1 MSAVHYSALWSEHDD
16 RKAPGKSISRTVA
29 TKKEESKGGPSL
41 KSLVCLKQVPDT
53 ETQIKV
59 NADGTGIVTEGI
71 KYVINPYDEFSVE
84 EALRLKE
91 KFKEG
96 EVVILSIGPDRA
108 TEAIRTALAMG
119 ADRGIHVNDE
129 ALNQA
134 DPFVSAQTLA
144 AAAAQVE
151 YDIIFCGHRAIDDD
165 FAASGAM
172 LAEFLKLPQVTLVT
186 KVEVSDDKK
195 TAILE
200 RDVEGGK
207 EIVEVPLPCVV
218 TSQKG
223 LNEPRYASLPGI
235 MKAKKK
241 PIDKKTAADLG
252 VSPAPKLQSK
262 NYSMPPER
270 QAGKKFEGL
279 EPAEAAKLVVQ
290 ALRNEAKVI

>member
-1 MSAVHYSALWSEHDD
+1 V
-16 RKAPGKSISRTVA
+16 
-29 TKKEESKGGPSL
+29 

-84 EALRLKE
+84 EALKLRE
-91 KFKEG
+91 KFKSG
-96 EVVILSIGPDRA
+96 EVVILSIGPDRV

-119 ADRGIHVNDE
+119 ADRGIHVNDP

-134 DPFVSAQTLA
+134 DPFVIARTLA
-144 AAAAQVE
+144 AAAAQVD
-151 YDIIFCGHRAIDDD
+151 YDVIFCGHRAIDDD
-165 FAASGAM
+165 FGEAGAM
-172 LAEFLKLPQVTLVT
+172 LAELLKLPQVTLVT
-186 KVEVSDDKK
+186 KVEVAPDKK
-195 TAILE
+195 SATVE

-207 EIVEVPLPCVV
+207 EVVEVPLPCVL

-241 PIDKKTAADLG
+241 PIAKTAGADLG
-252 VSPAPKLQSK
+252 INPEPLLQSRA
-262 NYSMPPER
+262 YTMPPER
-270 QAGKKFEGL
+270 TAGKKFEGM
-279 EPAEAAKLVVQ
+279 EPAEAAKVVVQ
-290 ALRNEAKVI
+290 ALRAEAKVV

>member
-1 MSAVHYSALWSEHDD
+1 V
-16 RKAPGKSISRTVA
+16 
-29 TKKEESKGGPSL
+29 
-41 KSLVCLKQVPDT
+41 KSLVCLKQTPDT

-59 NADGTGIVTEGI
+59 NPEGTGIVTDGV

-96 EVVILSIGPDRA
+96 EVVVLCIGPDRV

-119 ADRGIHVNDE
+119 ADRGIHINDDSI
-129 ALNQA
+129 NQG
-134 DPFVSAQTLA
+134 DPYVAAQALA
-144 AAAAQVE
+144 AVAGKIE

-165 FAASGAM
+165 FAEVGAM
-172 LAEFLKLPQVTLVT
+172 LAEFLKIPQVTLAT
-186 KVEVSDDKK
+186 KVDVAADKK
-195 TAILE
+195 SAIVE

-207 EIVEVPLPCVV
+207 EIVEVSLPCVL

-252 VSPAPKLQSK
+252 ISAEPKLQCHQFTLPK
-262 NYSMPPER
+262 ER
-270 QAGKKFEGL
+270 QAGKKYEDM
-279 EPAEAAKLVVQ
+279 EPAQVANLVVQ
-290 ALRNEAKVI
+290 ALRSEAKVI

>member
-1 MSAVHYSALWSEHDD
+1 V
-16 RKAPGKSISRTVA
+16 
-29 TKKEESKGGPSL
+29 

-59 NADGTGIVTEGI
+59 NPDGTGIVTEGI

-84 EALRLKE
+84 EALRMKE
-91 KFKEG
+91 KFKAG
-96 EVVILSIGPDRA
+96 EVVVLSIGPDRA

-119 ADRGIHVNDE
+119 ADRGIHVNDDS
-129 ALNQA
+129 LNSA
-134 DPFVSAQTLA
+134 DPYVIAQALA
-144 AAAAQVE
+144 AAAAQTE
-151 YDIIFCGHRAIDDD
+151 YEIIFCGHRAIDDD
-165 FAASGAM
+165 FGEAGAM
-172 LAEFLKLPQVTLVT
+172 LAELLKLPQVTLVT
-186 KVEVSDDKK
+186 KVDITADK
-195 TAILE
+195 TSAIVE

-207 EIVEVPLPCVV
+207 EIVEVPLPCVI

-252 VSPAPKLQSK
+252 ISPEPKLQS
-262 NYSMPPER
+262 NAYSMPPER
-270 QAGKKFEGL
+270 TAGKKFEGM
-279 EPAEAAKLVVQ
+279 EPPDAAKAVVQ

>member
-1 MSAVHYSALWSEHDD
+1 M
-16 RKAPGKSISRTVA
+16 
-29 TKKEESKGGPSL
+29 

-59 NADGTGIVTEGI
+59 NADGTGIVTDGI

-96 EVVILSIGPDRA
+96 EVVILTIGPDRA

-119 ADRGIHVNDE
+119 ADRGVHVSDE

-134 DPFVSAQTLA
+134 DPLVSAQALA
-144 AAAAQVE
+144 AAAAQLQ

-165 FAASGAM
+165 FAATGAM
-172 LAEFLKLPQVTLVT
+172 LAELLKLPQVTLVT

-195 TAILE
+195 SAVVE

-207 EIVEVPLPCVV
+207 EIVEVSLPCVV

-252 VSPAPKLQSK
+252 VSADPKLQSK
-262 NYSMPPER
+262 NYTMPPER

-279 EPAEAAKLVVQ
+279 EPEEAAKVVVQ
-290 ALRNEAKVI
+290 ALRNEAKII

>member
-1 MSAVHYSALWSEHDD
+1 M
-16 RKAPGKSISRTVA
+16 
-29 TKKEESKGGPSL
+29 

-59 NADGTGIVTEGI
+59 NPEGTGIVTDGI
-71 KYVINPYDEFSVE
+71 KYIINPYDEFSVE
-84 EALRLKE
+84 EALKLKE

-96 EVVILSIGPDRA
+96 EVVILSVGPDRC

-119 ADRGIHVNDE
+119 AERGVHVNDDSV
-129 ALNQA
+129 NSG
-134 DPFVSAQTLA
+134 DPYVIAETLA
-144 AAAAQVE
+144 AASKDVE

-165 FAASGAM
+165 FCESGAI
-172 LAEFLKLPQVTLVT
+172 LAEMLGLPQITFVT
-186 KVEVSDDKK
+186 KVDISEDKK
-195 TAILE
+195 TGIFE

-207 EIVEVPLPCVV
+207 EIVESPLPCVV

-241 PIDKKTAADLG
+241 KIDVKTCADLG
-252 VSPAPKLQSK
+252 IAPEAKLQPGQF
-262 NYSMPPER
+262 SMPPER
-270 QAGKKFEGL
+270 QAGKVFQDM
-279 EPAEAAKLVVQ
+279 EPADAAKEVVA

>member
-1 MSAVHYSALWSEHDD
+1 M
-16 RKAPGKSISRTVA
+16 
-29 TKKEESKGGPSL
+29 
-41 KSLVCLKQVPDT
+41 KSLVCLKQTPDT

-59 NADGTGIVTEGI
+59 NPEGSGIVTDGV

-91 KFKEG
+91 KFKAG
-96 EVVILSIGPDRA
+96 EVVILSIGPDRV

-119 ADRGIHVNDE
+119 ADRGIHINDNSI
-129 ALNQA
+129 NQG
-134 DPFVSAQTLA
+134 DPYVMAQALA
-144 AAAAQVE
+144 AAAGKVE

-165 FAASGAM
+165 FAEAGAM

-186 KVEVSDDKK
+186 KVEVAADKK
-195 TAILE
+195 SAVVE

-207 EIVEVPLPCVV
+207 ETLEVPLPCVV

-241 PIDKKTAADLG
+241 PIDKKTASDLG
-252 VSPAPKLQSK
+252 IGTEPKLQCRQFTLPK
-262 NYSMPPER
+262 ER
-270 QAGKKFEGL
+270 QAGKKYEDM
-279 EPAEAAKLVVQ
+279 EPAQVADVVVQ
-290 ALRNEAKVI
+290 ALRSEAKVI

>member
-1 MSAVHYSALWSEHDD
+1 M
-16 RKAPGKSISRTVA
+16 R
-29 TKKEESKGGPSL
+29 
-41 KSLVCLKQVPDT
+41 SLVCLKQVPDT

-59 NADGTGIVTEGI
+59 NPAGTGIVTDGI

-91 KFKEG
+91 KFKAG
-96 EVVILSIGPDRA
+96 EVLILSIGPDRA

-119 ADRGIHVNDE
+119 ADKGIHVNDE
-129 ALNQA
+129 SLSQA
-134 DPFVSAQTLA
+134 DPYVIAQTLA
-144 AAAAQVE
+144 AAASQVQ

-165 FAASGAM
+165 FGEAGAM
-172 LAEFLKLPQVTLVT
+172 LAEMLKLPQVTLVT
-186 KVEVSDDKK
+186 KVEISEDKK
-195 TAILE
+195 SAIVE

-207 EIVEVPLPCVV
+207 EVVQVPLPCVL

-241 PIDKKTAADLG
+241 PIDKKSLADLG
-252 VSPAPKLQSK
+252 VTPEAKVQSK
-262 NYSMPPER
+262 AYSMPPER
-270 QAGKKFEGL
+270 TAGKKYADM
-279 EPAEAAKLVVQ
+279 EPADAAKALVQ

>member
-1 MSAVHYSALWSEHDD
+1 M
-16 RKAPGKSISRTVA
+16 
-29 TKKEESKGGPSL
+29 

-59 NADGTGIVTEGI
+59 KPDGTGIATDGI

-91 KFKEG
+91 KFKAG
-96 EVVILSIGPDRA
+96 EVQILSVGPDRA

-119 ADRGIHVNDE
+119 ADKGIHINDE

-134 DPFVSAQTLA
+134 DPFVIAKALA

-165 FAASGAM
+165 FGEAGAM
-172 LAEFLKLPQVTLVT
+172 VAELLGLPQVTLVT
-186 KVEVSDDKK
+186 KVEISEDKK
-195 TAILE
+195 SAVME
-200 RDVEGGK
+200 RDIEGGK
-207 EIVEVPLPCVV
+207 ETVEVPLPCVV

-241 PIDKKTAADLG
+241 PIDKKSAADLG
-252 VSPAPKLQSK
+252 INAEPKLQAR
-262 NYSMPPER
+262 NFTMPAER
-270 QAGKKFEGL
+270 QAGKRYQDM
-279 EPAEAAKLVVQ
+279 EPADAAKAVVQ

>member
-1 MSAVHYSALWSEHDD
+1 M
-16 RKAPGKSISRTVA
+16 
-29 TKKEESKGGPSL
+29 

-59 NADGTGIVTEGI
+59 KPDGTGIVTDGI

-91 KFKEG
+91 KFKAG
-96 EVVILSIGPDRA
+96 EVVILTVGPDRC

-129 ALNQA
+129 SLNDA
-134 DPFVSAQTLA
+134 DPYSIAQVLA
-144 AAAAQVE
+144 AAASQE
-151 YDIIFCGHRAIDDD
+151 GYDLIFCGHRAIDDD
-165 FAASGAM
+165 FGEVGAM
-172 LAEFLKLPQVTLVT
+172 LAELLQLPQVTLVT
-186 KVEVSDDKK
+186 KLEIADD
-195 TAILE
+195 TQSAVVE

-207 EIVEVPLPCVV
+207 EVIEVPLPCVL

-241 PIDKKTAADLG
+241 KIDKKTAADLG
-252 VSPAPKLQSK
+252 ITSERKLAPTE
-262 NYSMPPER
+262 YTMPPER
-270 QAGKKFEGL
+270 KAGKKYEDM
-279 EPAEAAKLVVQ
+279 EPAEAAKIVVE
-290 ALRNEAKVI
+290 ALRSEAKVI